1 MVFNE
6 THSADSRIEQ
16 ETIMDI
22 TLTLTGNLG
31 AEVESRQTKNGM
43 TVASFNVATTPRLRR
58 GDGWIDG
65 ATTWTRVDVFWDLAE
80 HCARSLRKGDPVIVH
95 GRLRTQTWTGTDNVE
110 HTRQVLEATAVG
122 HDLTWGTAQF
132 QRQPRQSGQASAEAV
147 GARDS
152 TAWPEATET
161 GADRSPTP
169 LRSASAASADPYE
182 EALAA

>member
-1 MVFNE
+1 
-6 THSADSRIEQ
+6 
-16 ETIMDI
+16 MDI

-31 AEVESRQTKNGM
+31 ADVESRQTKNGM

-132 QRQPRQSGQASAEAV
+132 QRQPRQGGQTSSAEDS

-152 TAWPEATET
+152 TAGIAATKAT
-161 GADRSPTP
+161 GDGPPTS
-169 LRSASAASADPYE
+169 LRPVSAASADPYE
-182 EALAA
+182 EEALAA